1 MKKLLLLLSLFC
13 SVITYSLM
21 AQNASSVWT
30 ELHMTHSDAW
40 NLADSI
46 QKYRTGVIVVKTT
59 PNTKIELEQQ
69 KHEFWF
75 GCALNSTAFDGKM
88 DEQDARVYK
97 QKFLENFNAG
107 VTASSLKWHHMEP
120 EKGKVDFLTTD
131 NIITWADDNH
141 LPLRGHNLY
150 WGIYYVQDWVK
161 ALTDDQLYDE
171 LHKRAGSIAPRYKG
185 RFAEYDF
192 NNEMMHGDYY
202 QERLGPG
209 ITKKRRR
216 SVCPE
221 P

>member
-1 MKKLLLLLSLFC
+1 
-13 SVITYSLM
+13 
-21 AQNASSVWT
+21 
-30 ELHMTHSDAW
+30 MTRSDTW

-75 GCALNSTAFDGKM
+75 GCALNSDVFDGKM
-88 DEQDARVYK
+88 DEQNARVYK

-107 VTASSLKWHHMEP
+107 VTSSSLKWHHMEP
-120 EKGKVDFLTTD
+120 EKGKVDFLPSD
-131 NIITWADDNH
+131 NILTWADDNH

-171 LHKRAGSIAPRYKG
+171 LHKRASTIASRYKG

-209 ITKKRRR
+209 ITKKNGRLDKRI
-216 SVCPE
+216 
-221 P
+221 

>member
-1 MKKLLLLLSLFC
+1 MKKSLLLLSLFFFM
-13 SVITYSLM
+13 ITYSLM
-21 AQNASSVWT
+21 AQKASSVWT
-30 ELHMTHSDAW
+30 ELPMTHSDSW
-40 NLADSI
+40 NLSDSI
-46 QKYRTGVIVVKTT
+46 QKYRTGIIDVKTT
-59 PNTKIELEQQ
+59 PGTKIELEQQ

-88 DEQDARVYK
+88 DEQNARIYK

-131 NIITWADDNH
+131 NILTWADANH

-171 LHKRAGSIAPRYKG
+171 LHKRAKTIAPRYKG
-185 RFAEYDF
+185 RFTEYDF
-192 NNEMMHGDYY
+192 NGSCFSDDATD
-202 QERLGPG
+202 
-209 ITKKRRR
+209 IR
-216 SVCPE
+216 SMR
-221 P
+221 